1 MAHVRVGG
9 STSEDGQQCTLV
21 VYLVL
26 VESLGLAWHRVASQ
40 SRCFARRPRSNVH
53 SCSQHHQR
61 RRRHRRLTVDE
72 QLILCQHHDR
82 HHPFSRRRAQRLHT
96 VLSPIFTAHHFTC
109 GSPNESGASTRRAR
123 THFGLAPI
131 ARRGQVCCFHLSLL
145 HLNAHRD
152 LFTGQQHLPLRVTP
166 ALPVLFPASC

>member
-9 STSEDGQQCTLV
+9 SASEDGQQCTLV

-40 SRCFARRPRSNVH
+40 SRCFARQPRSNVH

-82 HHPFSRRRAQRLHT
+82 HHP
-96 VLSPIFTAHHFTC
+96 LSPTA
-109 GSPNESGASTRRAR
+109 SSEAAYSTLPYI
-123 THFGLAPI
+123 HCP
-131 ARRGQVCCFHLSLL
+131 SL
-145 HLNAHRD
+145 HMW
-152 LFTGQQHLPLRVTP
+152 LP
-166 ALPVLFPASC
+166 